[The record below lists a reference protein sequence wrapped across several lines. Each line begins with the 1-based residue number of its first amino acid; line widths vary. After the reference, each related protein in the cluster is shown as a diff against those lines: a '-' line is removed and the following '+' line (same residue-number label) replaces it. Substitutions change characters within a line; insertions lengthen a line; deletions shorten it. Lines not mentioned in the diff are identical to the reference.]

1 MQPTK
6 QDNALEQAIQILTAD
21 HDKVRLLFREY
32 KKLMDLD
39 ADASQR
45 GPVAAKICQ
54 ELTAH
59 AELEEQIFYPAARK
73 AISEDAEEC
82 MDHADVEHQSLKRLI
97 ADIEGS
103 HPDDEHFDANVHVLQ
118 EYVAHHVEEEENDMF
133 EELRHAE
140 PKMDSVLKKMQEAV
154 SKRTEKPS
162 PFKDKSPKNAG
173 DARQSK
179 AAARK
184 QVRTS
189 GSQKKP
195 AAADK

>member
-1 MQPTK
+1 MQSTR
-6 QDNALEQAIQILTAD
+6 QDSALEQSIQILTAD

-59 AELEEQIFYPAARK
+59 ADLEEQIFYPAARK
-73 AISEDAEEC
+73 AISENAEEC

-118 EYVAHHVEEEENDMF
+118 EYVSHHVEEEENDMF

-140 PKMDSVLKKMQEAV
+140 PKMDSVLKKMQDAV
-154 SKRTEKPS
+154 SKRADKQNPIM
-162 PFKDKSPKNAG
+162 DKSAKASG
-173 DARQSK
+173 DGRQSK
-179 AAARK
+179 AAAGK
-184 QVRTS
+184 KVRTS
-189 GSQKKP
+189 GSKKSNT
-195 AAADK
+195 DV